1 MVKFELQNT
10 IGVKYDTGY
19 STMHKIAILG
29 CLRERQI
36 KIDCFMH
43 ILQWNRIYPQ
53 E

>member
-1 MVKFELQNT
+1 
-10 IGVKYDTGY
+10 
-19 STMHKIAILG
+19 MHKIAILG

-43 ILQWNRIYPQ
+43 ILQSARGANYLVAWKTGKFQKFRF